1 MAGRKVTGTGTVEER
16 LQKLEQ
22 ALNFAEAVLVV
33 PAVGTEDTSGGA
45 GGSSGGGD
53 DTLDWLG
60 L

>member
-1 MAGRKVTGTGTVEER
+1 MAGRKVTGIGSVEER
-16 LQKLEQ
+16 LKNLEQ

-33 PAVGTEDTSGGA
+33 PAVGTEDAS
-45 GGSSGGGD
+45 GGSSSGGSGD